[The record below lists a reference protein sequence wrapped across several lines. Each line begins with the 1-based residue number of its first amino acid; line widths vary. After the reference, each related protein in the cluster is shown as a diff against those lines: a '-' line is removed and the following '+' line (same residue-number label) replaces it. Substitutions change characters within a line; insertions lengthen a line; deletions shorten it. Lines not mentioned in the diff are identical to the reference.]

1 MTEQEIPQEEV
12 QSYEEE
18 EEEEVKPKK
27 KKKKKKQEKKEKK
40 EKKET
45 IQPNR
50 PISYSGRRR
59 VNSAPDAQSYH
70 QPQMFYSQPP
80 QMQPHMYQMQHQIY
94 PMPWF
99 QQGPSQRSRLD
110 ATGNLLKMTLQS
122 KCMEL
127 NIPSGN
133 TKIEYSIDE
142 KIKITKLTVTATIT
156 ENKDKLSQEVRAA
169 SNKH

>member
-1 MTEQEIPQEEV
+1 MTEQEIREEEV

-27 KKKKKKQEKKEKK
+27 QKKQKKQEKK

-59 VNSAPDAQSYH
+59 VNSAPDTQSYH

-80 QMQPHMYQMQHQIY
+80 QMHPHMYQMQQQIY
-94 PMPWF
+94 PMPPY

-122 KCMEL
+122 KCIEL

-133 TKIEYSIDE
+133 TKSEYSFDE
-142 KIKITKLTVTATIT
+142 KIKIKKLTVTATIT
-156 ENKDKLSQEVRAA
+156 ENKDKW
-169 SNKH
+169 